1 MIRFSL
7 YNYMFEKCAED
18 DFFYDEERQ
27 QEVERNFIHRQKCF
41 DDVFIDDFNNEKRI
55 NFTNARGTQYL
66 HRFLLAPYREE
77 GVYILMILN
86 NCRGTRHDEQLNSI
100 PFDDYRRCIIIIDN
114 RPGVQLLAIENS
126 TTAFRTMKSVKNI
139 LEKTFSRIM
148 AQRFS
153 LKVSIRNIYNSSCF
167 WEIVNDRNRYPR
179 GFRKVEFTWPKPNL
193 ERLAKRFEFIQGI
206 RKDTNAGVKLVTDAG
221 AGNAVH
227 LNAKDK
233 WTRDVVEVASDI
245 GGDASISLTP
255 NGSRK
260 KINVGKDNY
269 RYINFE
275 DATFSNMSLDNPEL
289 YPKEHL
295 KALINKIEKDLQE
308 YGDSDRL

>member
-1 MIRFSL
+1 M
-7 YNYMFEKCAED
+7 
-18 DFFYDEERQ
+18 
-27 QEVERNFIHRQKCF
+27 
-41 DDVFIDDFNNEKRI
+41 
-55 NFTNARGTQYL
+55 
-66 HRFLLAPYREE
+66 
-77 GVYILMILN
+77 
-86 NCRGTRHDEQLNSI
+86 
-100 PFDDYRRCIIIIDN
+100 
-114 RPGVQLLAIENS
+114 
-126 TTAFRTMKSVKNI
+126 
-139 LEKTFSRIM
+139 
-148 AQRFS
+148 
-153 LKVSIRNIYNSSCF
+153 
-167 WEIVNDRNRYPR
+167 
-179 GFRKVEFTWPKPNL
+179 
-193 ERLAKRFEFIQGI
+193 
-206 RKDTNAGVKLVTDAG
+206 
-221 AGNAVH
+221 H

-245 GGDASISLTP
+245 GGDAAICLTP

>member
-1 MIRFSL
+1 MGQIS
-7 YNYMFEKCAED
+7 
-18 DFFYDEERQ
+18 
-27 QEVERNFIHRQKCF
+27 V
-41 DDVFIDDFNNEKRI
+41 
-55 NFTNARGTQYL
+55 
-66 HRFLLAPYREE
+66 
-77 GVYILMILN
+77 
-86 NCRGTRHDEQLNSI
+86 
-100 PFDDYRRCIIIIDN
+100 
-114 RPGVQLLAIENS
+114 
-126 TTAFRTMKSVKNI
+126 AF
-139 LEKTFSRIM
+139 
-148 AQRFS
+148 
-153 LKVSIRNIYNSSCF
+153 
-167 WEIVNDRNRYPR
+167 P
-179 GFRKVEFTWPKPNL
+179 
-193 ERLAKRFEFIQGI
+193 
-206 RKDTNAGVKLVTDAG
+206 